1 MRALY
6 IAFGRPSGRVE

>member
-6 IAFGRPSGRVE
+6 IAMSYDRI

>member
-6 IAFGRPSGRVE
+6 ITVTYRVK